1 MGMLNS
7 MSIKRKLT
15 AAFLLIGL
23 FSAVVGTFGI
33 GAIYSTNQ
41 NTKDIYSGHYIP
53 ATYLYG
59 IQENFL
65 RLNDTFNMMLYEK
78 DILQVDKRSKTIEEL
93 QQRNEA
99 LMASFRD
106 SGVSAEVYQQL
117 EADIAVTDEVTGRLK
132 TALESGDYSGAINIA
147 PDFHS
152 RVSVVDRNI
161 QTLISDGITIA
172 DASIRESQRTFLV
185 AFAAMIGFSVLCLT
199 FAFLLGTYLARKIG
213 TPIAGL
219 ADAAEKLARG
229 DANVAVET
237 ELKDEVGHLVTA
249 FGIMAANIRSDA
261 EAVQCIAEGN
271 LDIEIEPK
279 SEEDVLGKSVQSVIL
294 NLRALVAQSAEMT
307 EAALNGDLT
316 CRGEEELFCGT
327 YKDIIHGFNQTLEAV
342 IAPLNTSAEF
352 LQRISRGDIPELITE
367 EYPGDFNE
375 VRNSLNT
382 CIHAVRGMIAD
393 VNMLSEATIEGD
405 LHRRVDTA
413 KHEGD
418 FRKIVAGFNQT
429 LDAVINPLY
438 VSAAYIKKIG
448 RGEIPPLMTQAYRG
462 EFNEIKRSINSCIE
476 GLGALSEGNQLLER
490 MSLNDFSGQTQ
501 QTGLGIFREIAESI
515 RRVSKN
521 INEIIGC
528 LNHVADG
535 NLEDLEELKSIGQ
548 KSENDSLIP
557 SITMM
562 IENLKNITDE
572 TQALSKAAIE
582 GQLEKRG
589 AAENF
594 QGEYR
599 KILEGVNQTLD
610 AVIEPV
616 REASFVLREMAEGNL
631 NVVMCGDYQGDHAEI
646 KDAVNMSIRSLLNYI
661 EEINEVLTEI
671 SRGNLDL
678 TITGDYRG
686 NFVEIKESL
695 NNIIQSMTKVM
706 HDLGRTADE
715 VASGSGQMLDSSH
728 TLAQGSMEQACS
740 IEELS
745 ASITETSGHLKQ
757 SSVLAAEAC
766 GLAKSA
772 QSSAKKGNAQMDIM
786 LESMEGISVSSRS
799 ISKIIKVIDDIAFQT
814 NILSLNAAVEA
825 ARAGQHGKGFALVA
839 DEVRGLAA
847 RSAEAAKQTAVII
860 EESIRSVNTGS
871 EIARDTA
878 DVFHDI
884 AETVDK
890 VAGLTVN
897 ISESAGEQTASIII
911 INHGIEQVSQ
921 IVQTNSAM
929 AEQSSAMSE
938 KLCSQA
944 ELLAEMAAAFQFR
957 DKPVLPEP
965 SGTLHLLGSPGR
977 FETAS

>member
-1 MGMLNS
+1 MLNS
-7 MSIKRKLT
+7 MSIKRKLI

-23 FSAVVGTFGI
+23 FSSVVGAFGI

-65 RLNDTFNMMLYEK
+65 RINDTFNLMLYEK
-78 DILQVDKRSKTIEEL
+78 DILQVNKRSETIDKL
-93 QQRNEA
+93 QQSNA
-99 LMASFRD
+99 LLMANFNST
-106 SGVSAEVYQQL
+106 GVSAELFQKL
-117 EADIAVTDEVTGRLK
+117 EADMKSADEVTERLK
-132 TALESGDYSGAINIA
+132 AALVSGDYSGALNIA
-147 PDFHS
+147 PDFHA

-161 QTLISDGITIA
+161 RTLISDGITIA
-172 DASIRESQRTFLV
+172 DASIRESQRTFLA
-185 AFAAMIGFSVLCLT
+185 AFAAMIGFSVLCLM

-219 ADAAEKLARG
+219 AVVAEKLARG
-229 DANVAVET
+229 DVNVTVET
-237 ELKDEVGHLVTA
+237 ELKDEIGHLVTA
-249 FGIMAANIRSDA
+249 FGAMAENIRANA
-261 EAVQCIAEGN
+261 EAAQHIAEGN

-279 SEEDVLGKSVQSVIL
+279 SEEDVLGTSMQSVVL

-307 EAALNGDLT
+307 EAALNGDLA
-316 CRGEEELFCGT
+316 CRGQDELFCGG
-327 YKDIIHGFNQTLEAV
+327 YKDIIYGFNQTLEAV

-382 CIHAVRGMIAD
+382 CIHAVREMIAD

-405 LHRRVDTA
+405 LHRRADTA

-462 EFNEIKRSINSCIE
+462 EFNEIKKSINSCIE
-476 GLGALSEGNQLLER
+476 GLGALSEGNQMLER
-490 MSLNDFSGQTQ
+490 MSMNDFSGQAQ
-501 QTGLGIFREIAESI
+501 QTGQGVFREISESI

-521 INEIIGC
+521 INEIIEC
-528 LNHVADG
+528 VNHVAAG
-535 NLEDLEELKSIGQ
+535 NLEDLDDLKAIGQ
-548 KSENDSLIP
+548 KSENDTLTP
-557 SITMM
+557 SIAMM
-562 IENLKNITDE
+562 IENLKNISIE
-572 TQALSKAAIE
+572 TQALSRAAIE
-582 GQLEKRG
+582 GQLDRRG

-594 QGEYR
+594 RGEYK
-599 KILEGVNQTLD
+599 KIIEGINQTLD

-616 REASFVLREMAEGNL
+616 KEASFVLKEMAEGNL
-631 NVVMCGDYQGDHAEI
+631 NILVCGDYQGSHAEI
-646 KDAVNMSIRSLLNYI
+646 KDAVNMSIQSLLSYI
-661 EEINEVLTEI
+661 EEIDGVLSEI

-678 TITGDYRG
+678 AITGDYRG
-686 NFVEIKESL
+686 NFMEIKESL
-695 NNIIQSMTKVM
+695 NNIIRSMTQVM
-706 HDLGRTADE
+706 SDLGRAADE
-715 VASGSGQMLDSSH
+715 VASGAGQILDGSQ

-745 ASITETSGHLKQ
+745 ASIAETTEHLKQ

-766 GLAKSA
+766 SLSKSA
-772 QSSAKKGNAQMDIM
+772 QANAKKGNEQMDLM
-786 LESMEGISVSSRS
+786 LESMEQINTSSNNISR
-799 ISKIIKVIDDIAFQT
+799 IIKVIDDIAFQT

-825 ARAGQHGKGFALVA
+825 ARAGQHGKGFAVVA

-847 RSAEAAKQTAVII
+847 RSAEAAKQTTVII
-860 EESIRSVNTGS
+860 DDSIRSVKLGS
-871 EIARDTA
+871 SIAKDTA
-878 DVFHDI
+878 AVFHEI

-890 VAGLTVN
+890 VSELTVN
-897 ISESAGEQTASIII
+897 ISESAEEQTASIMI

-929 AEQSSAMSE
+929 AEQSAAMSE
-938 KLCSQA
+938 KLCDQA
-944 ELLAEMAAAFQFR
+944 EKMAEMAASFR
-957 DKPVLPEP
+957 YKDSLESLESSNVLR
-965 SGTLHLLGSPGR
+965 LLGGP
-977 FETAS
+977 ETYGNAS